1 MFSDLFPYMLLDKLN
16 IKTLGGPTKSLSSRL
31 FPQFGLITKPWI
43 HISLSHV
50 NQTKKNY
57 GPTGY
62 RNEIILPPFSFHP
75 NGVLRFLNK
84 TMLSS

>member
-57 GPTGY
+57 GSY
-62 RNEIILPPFSFHP
+62 RLQ
-75 NGVLRFLNK
+75 K
-84 TMLSS
+84 